1 MTHPPTTTAL
11 GGIISIWT
19 CSDITPRRDEDD
31 VAGQTV
37 TCQINPPSP
46 VCVSLEELN
55 HRNSTP
61 LANLPTYTHPPSFDG
76 QTQKHCGKKLQF
88 IINMLT
94 RFQYNHMHPVAR
106 SVSCAPPA
114 AAAAV
119 SSPPSL
125 ETQQT
130 PVVVAPTTTST
141 DCALSVCLAGLSHFS
156 KYDYRQCTIIAY
168 YYYVRSLAAVVEG
181 WQDTRMEG

>member
-1 MTHPPTTTAL
+1 M
-11 GGIISIWT
+11 
-19 CSDITPRRDEDD
+19 CVPRR
-31 VAGQTV
+31 VK
-37 TCQINPPSP
+37 PPKFDPS
-46 VCVSLEELN
+46 
-55 HRNSTP
+55 ST
-61 LANLPTYTHPPSFDG
+61 NLPTYHTHPPSFDA
-76 QTQKHCGKKLQF
+76 QTQKQCGKKLQF

-94 RFQYNHMHPVAR
+94 RFQYNHMHPVPR

-114 AAAAV
+114 AAA

-141 DCALSVCLAGLSHFS
+141 DCALSVWAELSHFS

-168 YYYVRSLAAVVEG
+168 YDYVRSLAAVVEG
-181 WQDTRMEG
+181 RQDIRMKRTMRVWQKFWSNSSATL